1 MSLQPSKNTYTSY
14 EYQVEAEL
22 KELLETVNSFLFSVF
37 HIWFLT
43 LCQDACLLRGIYKD
57 KWRSEESRE

>member
-22 KELLETVNSFLFSVF
+22 KELLETVNPFLFSVF
-37 HIWFLT
+37 HI
-43 LCQDACLLRGIYKD
+43 
-57 KWRSEESRE
+57 